1 MDFGITIRTLMV
13 RNGKV
18 YIQAGAGIVSD
29 SDPDAEYRES
39 VNKAQALMRAF
50 QLAASGF
57 AISIKP

>member
-1 MDFGITIRTLMV
+1 MV